1 MQQDYNTPECN
12 FCHAKELEFLLNKES
27 GLLVQC
33 PECGYSRVALNSDIA
48 SEANYFTCGVI
59 RNPGSIP
66 SRIDNEPL

>member
-48 SEANYFTCGVI
+48 SEAITLLAG
-59 RNPGSIP
+59 
-66 SRIDNEPL
+66 